1 MVFSRG
7 RKRSREDDEAEA
19 PTSWSPWNFMPQRKR
34 ARADAEERTCRLCFG
49 GEEDGP
55 LVQPCACRGTAKWVH
70 KHCLEAWRRT
80 AEREDAAY
88 RCVQCMDHYRD
99 ALSIELLRD
108 RLQVERAVGQT
119 SSQVSHLAAAFE
131 LFAAINMIISPVTL
145 LGGRLQAFQ
154 RHRDARLGVVRPG
167 VLHEWRANH
176 AEHKQRDREAVS
188 TTSCTSSCGSCR
200 LAARLPASRGARQA
214 RSPMGAGPSCPQLR
228 MPYSWHALS
237 SPWVRRRRRRPRAR
251 DRLHARRAHEARAD
265 HV

>member
-34 ARADAEERTCRLCFG
+34 ARADAEERTCRLYYG

-176 AEHKQRDREAVS
+176 AEHKQRDREAVQ
-188 TTSCTSSCGSCR
+188 R
-200 LAARLPASRGARQA
+200 PVPARVAHVAWQHV
-214 RSPMGAGPSCPQLR
+214 C
-228 MPYSWHALS
+228 
-237 SPWVRRRRRRPRAR
+237 RRRVAPGKRGRRWE
-251 DRLHARRAHEARAD
+251 LGRRAHSCACRIPGMRSPR
-265 HV
+265 HG